1 MGPRA
6 STWTSALTLAVATLL
21 TFIARALID
30 FGFVY
35 RELYPTTGSMGVLT
49 LVYVLFLSGWI
60 MALPFAW
67 SGSRR
72 AMSAL
77 LAYEAIVV
85 FHAAGTQVVF
95 CPFPCQTGWPLAQIV
110 IFANLLVGIP
120 AALTAFVSL
129 TRKSAVSQ

>member
-1 MGPRA
+1 MSPRT
-6 STWTSALTLAVATLL
+6 STWNSALTLAVATLL

-35 RELYPTTGSMGVLT
+35 RELYPATGSMGLLT
-49 LVYVLFLSGWI
+49 LVYVAYLAGWI
-60 MALPFAW
+60 WALPFAW
-67 SGSRR
+67 HGSRR
-72 AMSAL
+72 AMFTL

-95 CPFPCQTGWPLAQIV
+95 CPFPCRTAWPLAQIV

-120 AALTAFVSL
+120 AALTAFVGL
-129 TRKSAVSQ
+129 TRKAAVSE